1 MSLESF
7 PNQTNYF
14 TFSMKNLNVEAL
26 IEPMIQT
33 YKSGENQTLK
43 WRKDQ
48 LKLISRMLNENEE
61 RWIEAIYADLRKERS
76 EAMYSEI
83 LLVENEI
90 KMMLKHLP
98 RWMKDEHVPSLLPA
112 VPSFCK
118 VQSVPLLEPGCLI
131 ISPFNYPINLSL
143 LPVVGAFAGGNPCV
157 LKPSELCPTVSALF
171 SELVPKYF
179 DKGVFQVVEGGVEEV
194 TKLIHQRWGKIVFTG
209 SPRVG
214 KIVQTAA
221 ASTLTPTLLEL
232 GGKSPVII
240 PEDCPDDMRVVC
252 QRLISTKLINM
263 GQTCVAP
270 DYVMIHRSKVIEFCK
285 EAELAL
291 ERLYGKD
298 RQHSELSRIVN
309 EAHTNRLIG
318 MIQDAEQLGAKILM
332 GGPRFD
338 VHDKFI
344 DLTLVLD
351 PPLESRIMKEEIF
364 GPILPILTFD
374 NDEEVIQHI
383 NKSGETPLALYC
395 FTKSSKRY
403 EKFCSKCPA
412 GMVMRNDC
420 MLHQLVPDFPFNGL
434 GTSGIGAYTGKYSFD
449 TFTHKRPSMY
459 HILHNAFEHA
469 NLRYHPH
476 GKIKGPILCA
486 VIRYLPNIPI
496 LTLRTKLCLL
506 SGLTL
511 AVHSHWSISNVA
523 SDLADLLE
531 HLART
536 IRKYA

>member
-1 MSLESF
+1 M
-7 PNQTNYF
+7 TR
-14 TFSMKNLNVEAL
+14 LNVEAL

-33 YKSGENQTLK
+33 YRTGKNQTFQ
-43 WRKDQ
+43 WRRDQ
-48 LKLISRMLNENEE
+48 LKSVLRMLNENEE
-61 RWIEAIYADLRKERS
+61 RWIEAIYTDLRKERT

-83 LLVENEI
+83 LVVENEI
-90 KMMLKHLP
+90 KMMLKYLP
-98 RWMKDEHVPSLLPA
+98 TWMKDEHVSSLVA
-112 VPSFCK
+112 TFPSFCK

-143 LPVVGAFAGGNPCV
+143 LPVVGSLAGGNPCV
-157 LKPSELCPTVSALF
+157 LKPSELCPTVAALF
-171 SELVPKYF
+171 TELVPKYF
-179 DKGVFQVVEGGVEEV
+179 DKGVFQVVEGSVDEV
-194 TKLIHQRWGKIVFTG
+194 TQLIHQRWGKIVFTG

-252 QRLISTKLINM
+252 QRLISTKMINM

-270 DYVMIHRSKVIEFCK
+270 DYVMIHRSKVVEFCK

-309 EAHTNRLIG
+309 AVHTKRLID
-318 MIQDAEQLGAKILM
+318 MIQEVEQLGAKLLM

-338 VHDKFI
+338 VQDKFI
-344 DLTLVLD
+344 DLTMVLD

-364 GPILPILTFD
+364 GPILPIVTFD

-395 FTKSSKRY
+395 FTKSNQRY

-420 MLHQLVPDFPFNGL
+420 MLHQLVSDFPFTGL
-434 GTSGIGAYTGKYSFD
+434 GTSGIGVYTGKYSFD
-449 TFTHKRPSMY
+449 AFTHKRPTMY
-459 HILHNAFEHA
+459 HILHKAFEYA

-476 GKIKGPILCA
+476 GKIKGSILCT
-486 VIRYLPNIPI
+486 VGRYVPNVPF
-496 LTLRTKLCLL
+496 LSLRTKLCLM
-506 SGLTL
+506 SGMAL
-511 AVHSHWSISNVA
+511 AIHSHWSIRNA
-523 SDLADLLE
+523 AIDLADSLE
-531 HLART
+531 YLART